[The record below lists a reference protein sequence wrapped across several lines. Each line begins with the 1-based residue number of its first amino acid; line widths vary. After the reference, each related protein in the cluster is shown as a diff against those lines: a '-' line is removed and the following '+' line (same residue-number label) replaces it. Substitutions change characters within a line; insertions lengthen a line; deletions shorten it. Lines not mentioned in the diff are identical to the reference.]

1 MHVGEAA
8 TIGSG
13 SLRSGGNVVPGD
25 EPAGLAARHEAELVE
40 AAETARCEPRH
51 LAITIEA
58 YAVEQDGA
66 PGAVVALFAFPAIS
80 LLACLAGKIFSLPA
94 GIGIELVSD

>member
-1 MHVGEAA
+1 MHEVESASM
-8 TIGSG
+8 GSG
-13 SLRSGGNVVPGD
+13 GLRAGGNDVPGD
-25 EPAGLAARHEAELVE
+25 EPAGHAARHEVELVE

-80 LLACLAGKIFSLPA
+80 LLACLAGEIFSLPA